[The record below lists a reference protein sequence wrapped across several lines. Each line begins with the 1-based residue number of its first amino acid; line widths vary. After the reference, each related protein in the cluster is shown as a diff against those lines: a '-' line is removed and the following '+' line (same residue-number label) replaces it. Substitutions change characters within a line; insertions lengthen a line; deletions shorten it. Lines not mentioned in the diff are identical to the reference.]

1 MPLQISYLSLPFHGD
16 WDQRRGKGGAVFLLP
31 VLLQPSLTYASCSH
45 QGDSRESQKDL
56 GSLEVFKQSLN
67 YLRFSSMGQKMHAL
81 GKFYHSESLNPC
93 HMSEDRKLLNTC
105 MDLLSFSFKI
115 LSQSNNLIFIVKPCM
130 KSECVPTSA
139 LLVLQNGWSVK
150 SVEIFWQYFSIKKR
164 SWHIASTS

>member
-1 MPLQISYLSLPFHGD
+1 MVIGTREEEREGQCFYFQCCFSLVWHTLVAATRVTRGRV
-16 WDQRRGKGGAVFLLP
+16 RRIWGP
-31 VLLQPSLTYASCSH
+31 
-45 QGDSRESQKDL
+45 
-56 GSLEVFKQSLN
+56 LEVFKQSLN
-67 YLRFSSMGQKMHAL
+67 YLRFSSMAQKMHAL

-105 MDLLSFSFKI
+105 MGLLWFSFKI

-139 LLVLQNGWSVK
+139 LLVLQYGWSVK
-150 SVEIFWQYFSIKKR
+150 SIEIFWQYFSIKKR